1 MTINFMYSI
10 MQIKLV
16 LFKSV
21 KLVIL
26 LLIINGCNVMD
37 QSRFSGEQGEVKLI
51 TVAPGHFHAY
61 LVQKDMY
68 NQVDPTVHV
77 YAPEGPEVTQHL
89 SMIESYNTRDDNPT
103 SWNQVVYTGSDYFER
118 MISEKPGNVVM
129 LAGNNRQKTSYIKRS
144 VEENLNVL
152 SDKPMAINAENFE
165 LLKEAFDI
173 AERNNVLLY
182 DIMTERYEITSI
194 LQKEIIALPGIF
206 GTLDHGSPDDPAV
219 IKESVHYFFK
229 YVSGRILQRPPWF
242 FDVTQQGEGIVDV
255 TTHLVDLIQWACF
268 PEKII
273 DYRTDIEMTS
283 ASRWPTPLTRS
294 QFESITRVPQFPGYL
309 NDYIENDTLQVY
321 ANGEMNYSL
330 NGVHS
335 RVIVKW
341 GYRAPEGAGDTHY
354 SLTRGSNASLVIRQG
369 AEQNFRPVLYIEP
382 ASHINLN
389 EYEEVLKKEFATV
402 QEKYPG
408 IDLKRHDGVW
418 EILIPDQYHTGH
430 EAHFAAVTSKYLRF
444 LIDGRLP
451 EWEVPN
457 MISKYY
463 TTTRALEMA
472 KENR

>member
-1 MTINFMYSI
+1 
-10 MQIKLV
+10 MQIKVV

-37 QSRFSGEQGEVKLI
+37 QTRFSGEPGEVKLI
-51 TVAPGHFHAY
+51 TLAPGHFHAY

-68 NQVDPTVHV
+68 DQVDPTVHV
-77 YAPEGPEVTQHL
+77 YAPDGPEVSQHL
-89 SMIESYNTRDDNPT
+89 SMIESYNTRDDSPT
-103 SWNQVVYTGSDYFER
+103 SWNQVVYAGSDYFER
-118 MISEKPGNVVM
+118 MIAEKPGNVVV

-144 VEENLNVL
+144 VEEGLNVL
-152 SDKPMAINAENFE
+152 SDKPMAINGENFE

-173 AERNNVLLY
+173 AEKNNVLLY

-194 LQKEIIALPGIF
+194 LQKEIIGLPGVF
-206 GTLDHGSPDDPAV
+206 GTLEHGTPDNPSV

-242 FDVTQQGEGIVDV
+242 FDVSQQGEGIVDV

-273 DYRTDIEMTS
+273 DYHTDIEMIS
-283 ASRWPTPLTRS
+283 ATRWPTPVTKS
-294 QFESITRVPQFPGYL
+294 QFESITRVSQFPDYL
-309 NDYIENDTLQVY
+309 NDYIENDTVLQVY

-354 SLTRGSNASLVIRQG
+354 SLTRGSNANLVIRQG

-382 ASHINLN
+382 ASHVNLN
-389 EYEEVLKKEFATV
+389 DYEEVLQTEFAGV

-408 IDLKRHDGVW
+408 VELKRGDGTW
-418 EILIPDQYHTGH
+418 EVVAPDEYNVGH
-430 EAHFAAVTSKYLRF
+430 EAHFAQVTEKYLQY
-444 LIDGRLP
+444 LADGRLP
-451 EWEVPN
+451 VWEVPN

-472 KENR
+472 KEN

>member
-1 MTINFMYSI
+1 MIINFIYSI
-10 MQIKLV
+10 MQIKMF
-16 LFKSV
+16 LFKSFS
-21 KLVIL
+21 LVIL
-26 LLIINGCNVMD
+26 LLILNACNEMD
-37 QSRFSGEQGEVKLI
+37 QKGFSGEPGEVKLI
-51 TVAPGHFHAY
+51 TLAPGHFHAY

-68 NQVDPTVHV
+68 DQVDPTVHV
-77 YAPEGPEVTQHL
+77 YAPDGPEVSQHL

-103 SWNQVVYTGSDYFER
+103 SWNQEVYAGSDYFER
-118 MISEKPGNVVM
+118 MIAEKPGNVVV

-144 VEENLNVL
+144 VEEGLNVL
-152 SDKPMAINAENFE
+152 SDKPMAINSENFE

-173 AERNNVLLY
+173 AEKNDVLLY

-194 LQKEIIALPGIF
+194 LQKEIIGLPGVF
-206 GTLDHGSPDDPAV
+206 GTLENGSPDDPAV

-229 YVSGRILQRPPWF
+229 YVSGRVLQRPPWF
-242 FDVTQQGEGIVDV
+242 FDVSQQGEGIVDV
-255 TTHLVDLIQWACF
+255 TTHLVDLIQWSCF
-268 PEKII
+268 PGKII

-283 ASRWPTPLTRS
+283 ATRWPTPVTKS
-294 QFESITRVPQFPGYL
+294 QFESITRVSQFPDYL
-309 NDYIENDTLQVY
+309 NDYIENDTVLQVY

-354 SLTRGSNASLVIRQG
+354 SLTRGSNANLVIRQG

-382 ASHINLN
+382 ASHINPN
-389 EYEEVLKKEFATV
+389 DYQEVLQTEFASV

-408 IDLKRHDGVW
+408 VELKSADGIW
-418 EILIPDQYHTGH
+418 EVVIPDEYKAGH
-430 EAHFAAVTSKYLRF
+430 EAHFAQVTEKYLQY
-444 LIDGRLP
+444 LVDGRLP

-463 TTTRALEMA
+463 TTSMALEMA
-472 KENR
+472 KEN

>member
-1 MTINFMYSI
+1 
-10 MQIKLV
+10 MQIKVV
-16 LFKSV
+16 LFKSFR
-21 KLVIL
+21 LIIL

-37 QSRFSGEQGEVKLI
+37 QTRFSGEPGEVKLI
-51 TVAPGHFHAY
+51 TLAPGHFHAY

-68 NQVDPTVHV
+68 DQVDPTVHV
-77 YAPEGPEVTQHL
+77 YAPDGPEVSQHL

-103 SWNQVVYTGSDYFER
+103 SWNQVVYAGSDYFER
-118 MISEKPGNVVM
+118 MIAEKPGNVVV
-129 LAGNNRQKTSYIKRS
+129 LAGNNRQKTTYIKRS
-144 VEENLNVL
+144 VEEGLNVL
-152 SDKPMAINAENFE
+152 SDKPMAINGENFE

-173 AERNNVLLY
+173 AEKNNVLLY

-194 LQKEIIALPGIF
+194 LQKEIIGLPGVF
-206 GTLDHGSPDDPAV
+206 GILEQGTPDNPAV

-242 FDVTQQGEGIVDV
+242 FDVSQQGEGIVDV

-273 DYRTDIEMTS
+273 DYHTDIDMIS
-283 ASRWPTPLTRS
+283 ATRWPTPVTQS
-294 QFESITRVPQFPGYL
+294 QFESITRVSEFPDYL
-309 NDYIENDTLQVY
+309 NDYIENDTVLQVY

-354 SLTRGSNASLVIRQG
+354 SLTRGSNANLVIRQG

-389 EYEEVLKKEFATV
+389 DYENVLRTEFARV
-402 QEKYPG
+402 QENYPG
-408 IDLKRHDGVW
+408 VELKSREGIW
-418 EILIPDQYHTGH
+418 EVVIPDKYKAGH
-430 EAHFAAVTSKYLRF
+430 EAHFAQVTEKYLRF
-444 LIDGRLP
+444 LTDGRLP

-472 KENR
+472 KENQE